1 MNWTCRPCDG
11 SHFEPIRRITVL
23 RSRKLTLF
31 FHTLIFSVVTTLAPA
46 SDLGSEPQSDSWTEE
61 QLSIAQKLTG
71 LSNDSLSLLLED
83 GSPLAGKL
91 NDTLAAVAVVN
102 DLSAARDLSALA
114 STRDV
119 VLDKLIT
126 EFANAKEFGRFVTL
140 LTAFKVYKASL
151 EIVHDHWWTPAMEED
166 IYTRYK
172 THRPHNATWQ
182 KRETLMQATGSKYHD
197 LRDDWYDKLVKE
209 KGYDKTVIGPELEEK
224 LRNTLDNY
232 WMSYLEARYQ
242 REALLEE
249 MKQNKQSLLETL
261 LRRQSEEFSYMLVV
275 QAVDA
280 QTGKP
285 IARFNVEADSDKG
298 KESVGAGR
306 NGTAVLSYRGSSKY
320 EHGDARLHYG
330 VWEITVSADGHEP
343 ITTACLHSPG
353 RLTVCTVRLG
363 SGLQRVLVKY
373 TVTTSEETSPGS
385 FRWKGSCQAIASFR
399 DDAVVLDFDAAT
411 AKVEG
416 APDNMDESDLVKVEE
431 DKTVWTG
438 KIADDDN
445 ATIEGKTKHRS
456 TWRETRAPNN
466 VGYARTDGTFSAR
479 MSGNALIGTAETKG
493 VTKSTRTGESTIKH
507 TYSFHIDDFPV
518 PEKAG
523 R

>member
-1 MNWTCRPCDG
+1 M
-11 SHFEPIRRITVL
+11 H

-31 FHTLIFSVVTTLAPA
+31 FHTLVFSVVTTLAAA
-46 SDLGSEPQSDSWTEE
+46 SDLEPELRSGSWTEE
-61 QLSIAQKLTG
+61 QLRIAQKLTG

-91 NDTLAAVAVVN
+91 NDALAAVAVVN
-102 DLSAARDLSALA
+102 DLSAARDLSALT

-119 VLDKLIT
+119 VLDKLIA
-126 EFANAKEFGRFVTL
+126 EFASAKELGRLVTL

-151 EIVHDHWWTPAMEED
+151 EIVHDHWWTPAMQED

-172 THRPHNATWQ
+172 MHRPHNAIWQ

-197 LRDDWYDKLVKE
+197 LRDDWYDKLVQE
-209 KGYDKTVIGPELEEK
+209 KGYDKTLIGPELEEK
-224 LRNTLDNY
+224 LRNDIDNY

-242 REALLEE
+242 REELLEE
-249 MKQNKQSLLETL
+249 MKRSKQSLPATL
-261 LRRQSEEFSYMLVV
+261 LRRQREEFSYMLVV
-275 QAVDA
+275 RAVDA
-280 QTGKP
+280 QTETA
-285 IARFNVEADSDKG
+285 IARFDVQADSDKG
-298 KESVGAGR
+298 KESIGVGR
-306 NGTAVLSYRGSSKY
+306 NGTAVLSYRGNSKY
-320 EHGDARLHYG
+320 ERGDGRLHYG
-330 VWEITVSADGHEP
+330 EWEITVSAKGYQP
-343 ITTACLHSPG
+343 VTTACLHSPG
-353 RLTVCTVRLG
+353 KLTVCTVQLG

-373 TVTTSEETSPGS
+373 SVTTSEETNPSP
-385 FRWKGSCQAIASFR
+385 FRWKGSCQAIVSFR
-399 DDAVVLDFDAAT
+399 DDTVVLDFDAAS

-438 KIADDDN
+438 RITEVDN

-456 TWRETRAPNN
+456 TWRETQDPDN
-466 VGYARTDGTFSAR
+466 VGYARIDGTFSAR
-479 MSGNALIGTAETKG
+479 MSGNALIGTAETNG

-518 PEKAG
+518 PDRAG